1 MRLLRSRA
9 RAQAMPWFMGAIVL
23 VIGSLGLIE
32 DGMLLFAAHR
42 RAELLAESAARA
54 GASQL
59 NQVLAREDPT
69 APPQIDVGAAEST
82 ARSYVLRQ
90 QPDAAVD
97 ANADPETI
105 VVTVR
110 LAVPPTILHPPGQ
123 PTVVV
128 AADGTAHPFIGQ
140 ASAEP

>member
-54 GASQL
+54 ARASSIRCWHARTRRRRLRSTSARPSRPPVPMCCGSNPTRLLTPTPIPRQL
-59 NQVLAREDPT
+59 LSRSVSQFRPRSCTHLASRP
-69 APPQIDVGAAEST
+69 S
-82 ARSYVLRQ
+82 
-90 QPDAAVD
+90 
-97 ANADPETI
+97 
-105 VVTVR
+105 
-110 LAVPPTILHPPGQ
+110 
-123 PTVVV
+123 
-128 AADGTAHPFIGQ
+128 
-140 ASAEP
+140 